1 MNNWKVTFDAP
12 VELKKDNNWVTD
24 LEKQYPELSEEFKRI
39 QKEQY
44 ELFAKKML
52 SYGPGNIALGSLL
65 ETEQDRNVSITGI
78 FIRCWDKLNRLKNLL
93 INKQANTLTDESV
106 EDTWKDLSIYAII
119 AQIVKNQ
126 KWK

>member
-12 VELKKDNNWVTD
+12 VKLKENNNWVED
-24 LEKQYPELSEEFKRI
+24 MEKQYPELSTEFKRI

-44 ELFAKKML
+44 ELFARKML
-52 SYGPGNIALGSLL
+52 SYGSGNIALGSTL
-65 ETEQDRNVSITGI
+65 ETEQDRNISITGI
-78 FIRCWDKLNRLKNLL
+78 FIRCWDKMNRLKNLL
-93 INKQANTLTDESV
+93 LNNQANTLTDESV
-106 EDTWKDLSIYAII
+106 EDTWKDLSVYGII